1 MFLYLFFFCARFC
14 FAGGGRWWG
23 ALAFQLFRMLHSPEY
38 MQPQSRSA
46 DGDVT
51 NAVGAGL
58 DELMRHVPA
67 LRPQCIKALVVALKE
82 VRL

>member
-1 MFLYLFFFCARFC
+1 
-14 FAGGGRWWG
+14 
-23 ALAFQLFRMLHSPEY
+23 MLHSPEY

-82 VRL
+82 VRF